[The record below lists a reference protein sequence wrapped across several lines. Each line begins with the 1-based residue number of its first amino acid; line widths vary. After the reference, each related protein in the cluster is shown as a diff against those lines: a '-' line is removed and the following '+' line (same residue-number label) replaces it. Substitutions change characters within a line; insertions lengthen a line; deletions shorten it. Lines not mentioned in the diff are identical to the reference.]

1 MLEPGRKPRATGP
14 NLVGAVG
21 QPVMHDAKFEF
32 YSLAMK
38 AAQAKG
44 LTWTDENL
52 MAYMA
57 DPKGFL
63 NEFNGEELRSSMTF
77 QLKEEAKR
85 RGCGRGSENHLCL
98 PVKVPAD
105 NQLGAIGLFW
115 VKSRSQT
122 IPTRNPLCVCMRAYV
137 KFQGSIYSPA
147 RVWKDQPDPPRN
159 S

>member
-1 MLEPGRKPRATGP
+1 MKLVTASLSLSVFVFLGTFTAMADCPTPPGLAVCESCHTLEPGRKPRATGP

-32 YSLAMK
+32 YSLALK
-38 AAQAKG
+38 AAKTKG

-52 MAYMA
+52 MAYME

-85 RGCGRGSENHLCL
+85 RAAVE
-98 PVKVPAD
+98 
-105 NQLGAIGLFW
+105 GL
-115 VKSRSQT
+115 KIISACQ
-122 IPTRNPLCVCMRAYV
+122 
-137 KFQGSIYSPA
+137 
-147 RVWKDQPDPPRN
+147 
-159 S
+159 